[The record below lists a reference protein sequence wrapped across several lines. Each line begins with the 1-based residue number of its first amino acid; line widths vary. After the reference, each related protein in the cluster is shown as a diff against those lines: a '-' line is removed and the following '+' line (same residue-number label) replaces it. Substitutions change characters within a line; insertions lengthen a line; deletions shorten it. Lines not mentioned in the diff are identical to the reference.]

1 MKKKIINKS
10 EIITEINKDTINLN
24 QIYEV
29 ESSEEGN
36 SEKKSKVLRV
46 IKQDAIMQIDVSFH
60 FYNRINY
67 LLSFLVANEE
77 DPEKTIVNITDWQS
91 GGSLTTNEMI
101 IQSYMI
107 LLKSIEEVA
116 MSDFEKYTEFMSVP
130 DSFDLSKEMI
140 VPNDFNVTGNPV

>member
-1 MKKKIINKS
+1 MKKKTINKS

-77 DPEKTIVNITDWQS
+77 DPEKTIINITDWQS

>member
-1 MKKKIINKS
+1 MKKKTINKS

>member
-1 MKKKIINKS
+1 MKKKINNKS

-29 ESSEEGN
+29 DSSAEGN

-46 IKQDAIMQIDVSFH
+46 IKEDAIMQIDVSFH
-60 FYNRINY
+60 YYNRINY
-67 LLSFLVANEE
+67 LLSFLIAAEE
-77 DPEKTIVNITDWQS
+77 DPEKTITNITDWQS

-130 DSFDLSKEMI
+130 DSYDLSKEMI
-140 VPNDFNVTGNPV
+140 VPNDFNITGNPV